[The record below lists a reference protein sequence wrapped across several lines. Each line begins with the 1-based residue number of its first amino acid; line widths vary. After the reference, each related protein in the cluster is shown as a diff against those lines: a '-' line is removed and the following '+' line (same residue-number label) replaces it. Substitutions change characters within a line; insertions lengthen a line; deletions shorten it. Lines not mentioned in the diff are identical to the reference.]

1 MKDSSEPAVVVKG
14 LKKYFGDV
22 KALDG
27 VDLHVDK
34 GKIYGLLG
42 PNGAGKTTVVRALAT
57 LLEPDSGEV
66 TINGVNVAEHPTQ
79 VRRMIGLAG
88 QFAAVDDFLTG
99 RETLMMVARLYHVP
113 RKEAKKRTND
123 LLKRLS
129 LEEAADRTAKTYSG
143 GMRRRLDLGASLVG
157 RPEVLFLDEPTT
169 GLDPRTRQELWQ
181 LIRELVAEG
190 RTLLLTTQY
199 LEEADALCDYIS
211 IIDRGKVVK
220 AGTATSLKASLGRDV
235 VEVQVADSHQEQTL
249 KIMSD
254 LSKGKPDVD
263 EMSKAIRIRAAKG
276 ADMLTKVVSA
286 LEKANIKPIDLS
298 VHRPSLDDVF
308 LAVTG
313 KKTKPTNKQGSK
325 KKRGNK

>member
-1 MKDSSEPAVVVKG
+1 
-14 LKKYFGDV
+14 
-22 KALDG
+22 
-27 VDLHVDK
+27 
-34 GKIYGLLG
+34 
-42 PNGAGKTTVVRALAT
+42 
-57 LLEPDSGEV
+57 
-66 TINGVNVAEHPTQ
+66 
-79 VRRMIGLAG
+79 MIGLAG

-113 RKEAKKRTND
+113 KAEAKKRTED
-123 LLKRLS
+123 LLKRLN
-129 LEEAADRTAKTYSG
+129 LEEAADRVAKTYSG

-220 AGTATSLKASLGRDV
+220 AGTTASLKASLGRDV
-235 VEVQVADSHQEQTL
+235 VEIIVAESHHAQALEIIQKVAKCKAT
-249 KIMSD
+249 
-254 LSKGKPDVD
+254 VD
-263 EMSKAIRIRAAKG
+263 EMNHAISVRAAKG
-276 ADMLTKVVSA
+276 ADMLIKVVSA
-286 LEKANIKPIDLS
+286 LEKANIKPRDLS

-313 KKTKPTNKQGSK
+313 KKTRPQAQKTKTSRGK
-325 KKRGNK
+325 K

>member
-1 MKDSSEPAVVVKG
+1 MKNSTEVVVEVKN
-14 LKKYFGDV
+14 LKKYYGDV

-27 VDLHVDK
+27 VTLRVDK

-42 PNGAGKTTVVRALAT
+42 PNGAGKTTVVRTLAT
-57 LLEPDSGEV
+57 LIEPDSGEV
-66 TINGVNVAEHPTQ
+66 MVGGLDVVEQSTQ

-88 QFAAVDDFLTG
+88 QFAAVDDYLTG

-113 RKEAKKRTND
+113 KNEAKKRTEE

-129 LEEAADRTAKTYSG
+129 LKDAANRPAKTYSG

-157 RPEVLFLDEPTT
+157 KPEILFLDEPTT
-169 GLDPRTRQELWQ
+169 GLDPRTRQELWG

-220 AGTATSLKASLGRDV
+220 SGTATQLKSSLGRDV
-235 VEVQVADSHQEQTL
+235 VELQVNDKDHDEAIKVVRTL
-249 KIMSD
+249 TRSKPVVDEVTRSISIRA
-254 LSKGKPDVD
+254 SKGA
-263 EMSKAIRIRAAKG
+263 EMLIK
-276 ADMLTKVVSA
+276 LVNA
-286 LEKANIKPIDLS
+286 LDKANIKPTDLA
-298 VHRPSLDDVF
+298 VHKPSLDDVF

-313 KKTKPTNKQGSK
+313 KKPKSMVVK
-325 KKRGNK
+325 KKKGKKK

>member
-1 MKDSSEPAVVVKG
+1 MKKALEVAVEVKNI
-14 LKKYFGDV
+14 KKYYGDV

-27 VDLHVDK
+27 VTLRVDK

-57 LLEPDSGEV
+57 LLVPDSGEV
-66 TINGVNVAEHPTQ
+66 NVGGLNALEHSTQ

-88 QFAAVDDFLTG
+88 QFAAVDDYLTG

-113 RKEAKKRTND
+113 QKEAKKRTD
-123 LLKRLS
+123 ELLTRLN
-129 LEEAADRTAKTYSG
+129 LQDAADRTAKTYSG

-157 RPEVLFLDEPTT
+157 KPEILFLDEPTT
-169 GLDPRTRQELWQ
+169 GLDPRTRQELWE

-220 AGTATSLKASLGRDV
+220 SGTATQLKSSLGRDV
-235 VEVQVADSHQEQTL
+235 VELQV
-249 KIMSD
+249 SD
-254 LSKGKPDVD
+254 KDHD
-263 EMSKAIRIRAAKG
+263 NAI
-276 ADMLTKVVSA
+276 KVVSA
-286 LEKANIKPIDLS
+286 LTRSKPSVDNVTKSISIRATRGAEMLIKLVNALDKAKIKPTDLA

-313 KKTKPTNKQGSK
+313 KKPKSVVAK
-325 KKRGNK
+325 KKKGKK

>member
-1 MKDSSEPAVVVKG
+1 MKSTTETVIEVKN

-27 VDLHVDK
+27 VSLRVDK
-34 GKIYGLLG
+34 GRIYGLLG

-57 LLEPDSGEV
+57 LIEPDSGEI
-66 TINGVNVAEHPTQ
+66 TINGLDVVQYSTQ

-99 RETLMMVARLYHVP
+99 RETLMMVAKLYHVP
-113 RKEAKKRTND
+113 KKEAKKRANELLRRLD
-123 LLKRLS
+123 LTD
-129 LEEAADRTAKTYSG
+129 AADRPAKTYSG

-157 RPEVLFLDEPTT
+157 RPEILFLDEPTT

-181 LIRELVAEG
+181 LIRELVDEG

-220 AGTATSLKASLGRDV
+220 SGTASSLKASLGRDV
-235 VEVQVADSHQEQTL
+235 VELQVAQADEQAAL
-249 KIMSD
+249 ELVKKIT
-254 LSKGKPDVD
+254 KTKPSVD
-263 EMSKAIRIRAAKG
+263 EITRAISVRSTKG
-276 ADMLTKVVSA
+276 ADVLTKIIKA
-286 LEKANIKPIDLS
+286 LDEAKIRPEDVS

-308 LAVTG
+308 LSVTG
-313 KKTKPTNKQGSK
+313 KKASVVAKTGK
-325 KKRGNK
+325 KKKGKK

>member
-1 MKDSSEPAVVVKG
+1 MKNTNEAVIVVKN

-27 VDLHVDK
+27 IDLHVDK

-57 LLEPDSGEV
+57 LLVPDSGTA
-66 TINGVNVAEHPTQ
+66 TINGIDVCEHPTQ

-113 RKEAKKRTND
+113 KAEAKKRTED
-123 LLKRLS
+123 LLKRLN
-129 LEEAADRTAKTYSG
+129 LEEAADRVAKTYSG

-220 AGTATSLKASLGRDV
+220 AGTTASLKASLGRDV
-235 VEVQVADSHQEQTL
+235 VEIIVAESHHAQALEIIQKVAKCKAT
-249 KIMSD
+249 
-254 LSKGKPDVD
+254 VD
-263 EMSKAIRIRAAKG
+263 EMNHAISVRAAKG
-276 ADMLTKVVSA
+276 ADMLIKVVSA
-286 LEKANIKPIDLS
+286 LEKADIKPRDLS

-313 KKTKPTNKQGSK
+313 KKTTPQSQKTKTSRGK
-325 KKRGNK
+325 K

>member
-1 MKDSSEPAVVVKG
+1 MKNTNEPVIVVKK

-27 VDLHVDK
+27 IDLHVDK

-57 LLEPDSGEV
+57 LLVPDSGTA
-66 TINGVNVAEHPTQ
+66 TINGIDVCEHPTK

-113 RKEAKKRTND
+113 KAEAKKRTED
-123 LLKRLS
+123 LLKRLN
-129 LEEAADRTAKTYSG
+129 LEEAADRVAKTYSG

-220 AGTATSLKASLGRDV
+220 AGTTASLKASLGRDV
-235 VEVQVADSHQEQTL
+235 VEVIVAESHHAQALEIIQKVAKCKAT
-249 KIMSD
+249 
-254 LSKGKPDVD
+254 VD
-263 EMSKAIRIRAAKG
+263 EMNHAISVRAAKG
-276 ADMLTKVVSA
+276 ADMLIKVVSA
-286 LEKANIKPIDLS
+286 LEKANIKPRDLS

-313 KKTKPTNKQGSK
+313 KKTRPQAQKTKTSRGK
-325 KKRGNK
+325 K

>member
-1 MKDSSEPAVVVKG
+1 MKTINEAVIEVSN
-14 LKKYFGDV
+14 LKKYYGEV

-27 VDLHVDK
+27 VSLHVDK

-57 LLEPDSGEV
+57 LLQPDSGEV
-66 TINGVNVAEHPTQ
+66 LINGVNVAEHPTQ

-99 RETLMMVARLYHVP
+99 RETLMMVARLYHIP
-113 RKEAKKRTND
+113 KREAKKRTNE

-129 LEEAADRTAKTYSG
+129 LQDAADRPAKTYSG

-169 GLDPRTRQELWQ
+169 GLDPRTRQELWE

-220 AGTATSLKASLGRDV
+220 SGTATQLKSSLGRDV
-235 VEVQVADSHQEQTL
+235 VEMHVSKADHDQA
-249 KIMSD
+249 KAIMKSV
-254 LSKGKPDVD
+254 SKSNPTTD
-263 EMSKAIRIRAAKG
+263 EMSGALSVRAQKG
-276 ADMLTKVVSA
+276 SDMLIKILKA
-286 LEKANIKPIDLS
+286 LDEASIKPDDVS

-313 KKTKPTNKQGSK
+313 KRTQKAPKPAK
-325 KKRGNK
+325 KGKK

>member
-1 MKDSSEPAVVVKG
+1 MKNTSEVAVEVKNI
-14 LKKYFGDV
+14 KKYYGEV

-27 VDLHVDK
+27 VSLRVDK

-42 PNGAGKTTVVRALAT
+42 PNGAGKTTVVRTLAT
-57 LLEPDSGEV
+57 LIEPDSGEV
-66 TINGVNVAEHPTQ
+66 TIGGLDVVEHSTQ

-88 QFAAVDDFLTG
+88 QFAAVDDYLTG

-113 RKEAKKRTND
+113 KKEAKKRAD
-123 LLKRLS
+123 ELLRRLS
-129 LEEAADRTAKTYSG
+129 LQDAADRPAKTYSG

-157 RPEVLFLDEPTT
+157 KPEILFLDEPTT
-169 GLDPRTRQELWQ
+169 GLDPRTRQELWG

-220 AGTATSLKASLGRDV
+220 SGTASQLKSSLGRDV
-235 VEVQVADSHQEQTL
+235 VELQVKDEDHENALKVVRTL
-249 KIMSD
+249 TKSKPTVDEVTKSISIRA
-254 LSKGKPDVD
+254 SKGA
-263 EMSKAIRIRAAKG
+263 EMLIKLVNALDKAK
-276 ADMLTKVVSA
+276 
-286 LEKANIKPIDLS
+286 IKPTDLA

-313 KKTKPTNKQGSK
+313 KKPKRVATK
-325 KKRGNK
+325 KKKGKK

>member
-1 MKDSSEPAVVVKG
+1 MQNVISVKNV
-14 LKKYFGDV
+14 KKYFGKV

-27 VDLHVDK
+27 VSIEVEK

-42 PNGAGKTTVVRALAT
+42 PNGAGKTTLVRALAT
-57 LLEPDSGEV
+57 LLDTDSGKI
-66 TINGVNVAEHPTQ
+66 TINGLDLSTHQDE

-113 RKEAKKRTND
+113 KKEAKKRTEE
-123 LLKRLS
+123 LLERLS
-129 LEEAADRTAKTYSG
+129 LMDAADRTAKTYSG

-157 RPEVLFLDEPTT
+157 KPEIIFMDEPTT
-169 GLDPRTRQELWQ
+169 GLDPRTRQELWEI
-181 LIRELVAEG
+181 IRELVDEG

-220 AGTATSLKASLGRDV
+220 QGTANQLKASLGRDV
-235 VEVQVADSHQEQTL
+235 VEVHVAPVDQDKAIELMKSLTKTQP
-249 KIMSD
+249 KI
-254 LSKGKPDVD
+254 D
-263 EMSKAIRIRAAKG
+263 EMTRSISVRAAKG
-276 ADMLTKVVSA
+276 TDTLLKVVA
-286 LEKANIKPIDLS
+286 AFGEAKIKIRDVS

-313 KKTKPTNKQGSK
+313 KKGK
-325 KKRGNK
+325 K

>member
-1 MKDSSEPAVVVKG
+1 MKNTNEAVIVVKN

-27 VDLHVDK
+27 IDLHVDK

-57 LLEPDSGEV
+57 LLVPDSGTA
-66 TINGVNVAEHPTQ
+66 TINGIDVCEHPTQ

-113 RKEAKKRTND
+113 KAEAKKRTED
-123 LLKRLS
+123 LLKRLN
-129 LEEAADRTAKTYSG
+129 LEEAADRVAKTYSG

-157 RPEVLFLDEPTT
+157 RPEVLFLDVPTT

-220 AGTATSLKASLGRDV
+220 AGTTASLKASLGRDV
-235 VEVQVADSHQEQTL
+235 VEIIVAESHHAQALEIIQKVAKCKAT
-249 KIMSD
+249 
-254 LSKGKPDVD
+254 VD
-263 EMSKAIRIRAAKG
+263 EMNHAISVRAAKG
-276 ADMLTKVVSA
+276 ADMLIKVVSA
-286 LEKANIKPIDLS
+286 LEKADIKPRDLS

-313 KKTKPTNKQGSK
+313 KKTRPQAQKTKTSRGK
-325 KKRGNK
+325 K

>member
-1 MKDSSEPAVVVKG
+1 MKNTKEPVIVVKK
-14 LKKYFGDV
+14 LKKYFGEV

-27 VDLHVDK
+27 IDLHVDK
-34 GKIYGLLG
+34 GTIYGLLG
-42 PNGAGKTTVVRALAT
+42 PNGAGKTTVIRALAT
-57 LLEPDSGEV
+57 LLTPDSGTATV
-66 TINGVNVAEHPTQ
+66 NGVDVSLNPTQ

-113 RKEAKKRTND
+113 KKEAKKRTED
-123 LLKRLS
+123 LLKRLN

-157 RPEVLFLDEPTT
+157 RPEILFLDEPTT

-199 LEEADALCDYIS
+199 LDEADALCDYIS
-211 IIDRGKVVK
+211 IIDCGKVVK
-220 AGTATSLKASLGRDV
+220 SGTTASLKASLGRDV
-235 VEVQVADSHQEQTL
+235 VEVVVADSHHDEALQ
-249 KIMSD
+249 IMKKVANCEAS
-254 LSKGKPDVD
+254 VD
-263 EMSKAIRIRAAKG
+263 ELNQAISVRASNG
-276 ADMLTKVVSA
+276 ADMLIKVVSA
-286 LEKANIKPIDLS
+286 LEKVGIRPKDLS

-313 KKTKPTNKQGSK
+313 KKTKPQVQKTKS
-325 KKRGNK
+325 KRGGR

>member
-1 MKDSSEPAVVVKG
+1 MKNSSDTAVEVKN
-14 LKKYFGDV
+14 LKKYFGEV

-27 VDLHVDK
+27 VNLKVGK

-42 PNGAGKTTVVRALAT
+42 PNGAGKTTVVRTLAT
-57 LLEPDSGEV
+57 LIEPDTGEV
-66 TINGVNVAEHPTQ
+66 TVGGLDVVEHATQ

-88 QFAAVDDFLTG
+88 QFAAVDDYLTG
-99 RETLMMVARLYHVP
+99 RETLMMVAKLYHVP
-113 RKEAKKRTND
+113 KREAKKRTEE
-123 LLKRLS
+123 LLTRLS
-129 LEEAADRTAKTYSG
+129 LQDAADRPAKTYSG

-157 RPEVLFLDEPTT
+157 RPEILFLDEPTT
-169 GLDPRTRQELWQ
+169 GLDPRTRQELWE

-220 AGTATSLKASLGRDV
+220 SGTAIQLKSSLGRDV
-235 VEVQVADSHQEQTL
+235 VELHVAESDQEL
-249 KIMSD
+249 AISILYK
-254 LSKGKPDVD
+254 LSKSKPAID
-263 EMSKAIRIRAAKG
+263 EMSKSISIRAKKG
-276 ADMLTKVVSA
+276 AEMLIKVVKA
-286 LEKANIKPIDLS
+286 LEANDIKPLDIS

-313 KKTKPTNKQGSK
+313 KKPTKARKSA
-325 KKRGNK
+325 KRGKK

>member
-1 MKDSSEPAVVVKG
+1 MKNTSEVAVEVKNI
-14 LKKYFGDV
+14 KKYYGEV

-27 VDLHVDK
+27 VSLRVDK

-42 PNGAGKTTVVRALAT
+42 PNGAGKTTVVRTLAT
-57 LLEPDSGEV
+57 LIEPDSGEV
-66 TINGVNVAEHPTQ
+66 TIGGLDVVEHSTQ

-88 QFAAVDDFLTG
+88 QFAAVDDYLTG

-113 RKEAKKRTND
+113 KKEAKKRAD
-123 LLKRLS
+123 ELLRRLS
-129 LEEAADRTAKTYSG
+129 LQDAADRPAKTYSG

-157 RPEVLFLDEPTT
+157 KPEILFLDEPTT
-169 GLDPRTRQELWQ
+169 GLDPRTRQELWE

-220 AGTATSLKASLGRDV
+220 SGTASQLKSSLGRDV
-235 VEVQVADSHQEQTL
+235 VELQVKDEDHENALKVVRTL
-249 KIMSD
+249 TKSKPTVDEVTKSISIRA
-254 LSKGKPDVD
+254 SKGA
-263 EMSKAIRIRAAKG
+263 EMLIKLVNSLDKAK
-276 ADMLTKVVSA
+276 
-286 LEKANIKPIDLS
+286 IKPTDLA

-313 KKTKPTNKQGSK
+313 KKPKRVATK
-325 KKRGNK
+325 KKKGKK

>member
-1 MKDSSEPAVVVKG
+1 MKKDIEVAVEVKN

-27 VDLHVDK
+27 VSLHVDK

-42 PNGAGKTTVVRALAT
+42 PNGAGKTTVVRTLAT
-57 LLEPDSGEV
+57 LIEPDSGEV
-66 TINGVNVAEHPTQ
+66 TIGGLDAVEHSTQ
-79 VRRMIGLAG
+79 VRRLIGLAG
-88 QFAAVDDFLTG
+88 QFAAVDDYLTG

-113 RKEAKKRTND
+113 KKEAKKRTED
-123 LLKRLS
+123 LLKRLN
-129 LEEAADRTAKTYSG
+129 LLDAANRPAKTYSG

-157 RPEVLFLDEPTT
+157 RPEILFLDEPTT
-169 GLDPRTRQELWQ
+169 GLDPRTRQELWE

-220 AGTATSLKASLGRDV
+220 SGTATQLKSSLGRDV
-235 VEVQVADSHQEQTL
+235 VELQVNDEDHENALKVVRTL
-249 KIMSD
+249 TK
-254 LSKGKPDVD
+254 SKPTVD
-263 EMSKAIRIRAAKG
+263 EVTKSISIRATRGAEMLIKLVNALDIAK
-276 ADMLTKVVSA
+276 
-286 LEKANIKPIDLS
+286 IKPTDLA

-313 KKTKPTNKQGSK
+313 NKPKSVVAK
-325 KKRGNK
+325 KKKGKKR

>member
-1 MKDSSEPAVVVKG
+1 MKVENEVAIAVNN
-14 LKKYFGDV
+14 LKKYYGEV

-27 VDLHVDK
+27 VSLHVDK

-57 LLEPDSGEV
+57 LLQPDSGEV
-66 TINGVNVAEHPTQ
+66 IINGIDVVKHPMQ

-99 RETLMMVARLYHVP
+99 RETLMMVARLYHIP
-113 RKEAKKRTND
+113 KREAKKRTNE

-129 LEEAADRTAKTYSG
+129 LQDAADRPAKTYSG

-157 RPEVLFLDEPTT
+157 RPEILFLDEPTT
-169 GLDPRTRQELWQ
+169 GLDPRTRQELWE

-211 IIDRGKVVK
+211 IIDKGRVVK
-220 AGTATSLKASLGRDV
+220 SGTASQLKSSLGRDV
-235 VEVQVADSHQEQTL
+235 VEMHVSRADHEKAKVIMKSVSKSNPSTDEMNGSLSVRAQKGSEMLIKIL
-249 KIMSD
+249 KALDNEGI
-254 LSKGKPDVD
+254 KPDDV
-263 EMSKAIRIRAAKG
+263 
-276 ADMLTKVVSA
+276 
-286 LEKANIKPIDLS
+286 S

-313 KKTKPTNKQGSK
+313 KKPQKTHKPT
-325 KKRGNK
+325 KRGKK

>member
-1 MKDSSEPAVVVKG
+1 MKDNSDAVIVVDNI
-14 LKKYFGDV
+14 KKYYGDV

-27 VDLHVDK
+27 VSLRVDK

-57 LLEPDSGEV
+57 LLVPDSGTI
-66 TINGVNVAEHPTQ
+66 TINDVNVAEHPTR

-113 RKEAKKRTND
+113 KKEAKKRTNE
-123 LLKRLS
+123 LLRRLS
-129 LEEAADRTAKTYSG
+129 LTDAADRPAKTYSG

-157 RPEVLFLDEPTT
+157 RPEILFMDEPTT

-211 IIDRGKVVK
+211 IIDSGKVVK
-220 AGTATSLKASLGRDV
+220 QGTATQLKASLGRDV
-235 VEVQVADSHQEQTL
+235 VEVQVADNHQAETIEIMK
-249 KIMSD
+249 KISR
-254 LSKGKPDVD
+254 SKPQID
-263 EMSKAIRIRAAKG
+263 EMSQAISVRATKG
-276 ADMLTKVVSA
+276 ADMLIQLVKE
-286 LEKANIKPIDLS
+286 LDKANIKPKDIS

-308 LAVTG
+308 LSVTG
-313 KKTKPTNKQGSK
+313 KKPKSIPSVK
-325 KKRGNK
+325 KKRGKK

>member
-1 MKDSSEPAVVVKG
+1 MKNSTEVAVEVKN
-14 LKKYFGDV
+14 LKKYYGDV

-27 VDLHVDK
+27 VTLRVDK

-42 PNGAGKTTVVRALAT
+42 PNGAGKTTVVRTLAT
-57 LLEPDSGEV
+57 LIEPDSGEV
-66 TINGVNVAEHPTQ
+66 MVGGLDVVEQSTQ

-88 QFAAVDDFLTG
+88 QFAAVDDYLTG

-113 RKEAKKRTND
+113 KNEAKKRTEE

-129 LEEAADRTAKTYSG
+129 LKDAANRPAKTYSG

-157 RPEVLFLDEPTT
+157 KPEILFLDEPTT
-169 GLDPRTRQELWQ
+169 GLDPRTRQELWG

-220 AGTATSLKASLGRDV
+220 SGTATQLKSSLGRDV
-235 VEVQVADSHQEQTL
+235 VELQVNDKDHDEAIKVVRTL
-249 KIMSD
+249 TRSKPVVDEVTRSISIRA
-254 LSKGKPDVD
+254 SKGA
-263 EMSKAIRIRAAKG
+263 EMLIK
-276 ADMLTKVVSA
+276 LVNA
-286 LEKANIKPIDLS
+286 LDKANIKPTDLA
-298 VHRPSLDDVF
+298 VHKPSLDDVF

-313 KKTKPTNKQGSK
+313 KKPKSMVVK
-325 KKRGNK
+325 KKKGKKR